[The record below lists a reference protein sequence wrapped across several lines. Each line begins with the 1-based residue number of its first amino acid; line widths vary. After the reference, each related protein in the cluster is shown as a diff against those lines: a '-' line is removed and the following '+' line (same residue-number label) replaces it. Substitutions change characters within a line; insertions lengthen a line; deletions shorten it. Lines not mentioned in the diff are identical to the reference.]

1 MAAATMSSPNTSP
14 QRSGVGSRSFGVL
27 SSLDMRHDRHA
38 ELPCL
43 RCAGRA
49 AGADVSLILGCS
61 AEKTNTVLAAAEVD
75 TALPQVVRQY
85 VSAGGAGRA
94 GLGERIPLTTSLAS
108 QYA

>member
-1 MAAATMSSPNTSP
+1 M
-14 QRSGVGSRSFGVL
+14 VGCPV
-27 SSLDMRHDRHA
+27 SLDMRHDRHA

-49 AGADVSLILGCS
+49 AGVDVSLILGCS
-61 AEKTNTVLAAAEVD
+61 AEKTNTVLVAAEVD

-94 GLGERIPLTTSLAS
+94 GLGERIPLTTPLAS